1 MENSGFQRCIERGK
15 IVKLEKAETLA
26 PKELKLAVSDLSF
39 SKESLLNNNYKW
51 STIQSYYS
59 MFHTARAL
67 LYNEGYR
74 EKSHFCLIE
83 AIRSLYVERGILN
96 FEFLEALQLGK
107 SLREN
112 ADYYGDFSKK
122 DAEELMNVAIKFL
135 KEAKKVLAE

>member
-1 MENSGFQRCIERGK
+1 MENSEFKKCLERDK
-15 IVKLEKAETLA
+15 IVKLEKAETLV
-26 PKELKLAVSDLSF
+26 PKELELAESDLSF
-39 SKESLLNNNYKW
+39 SKDSLLSDNYKW

-67 LYNEGYR
+67 LYVQGYR

-83 AIRSLYVERGILN
+83 AIRSLYVEKGILS

-112 ADYYGDFSKK
+112 ADYYGDFSKN
-122 DAEELMNVAIKFL
+122 DAERLVNIATKFL
-135 KEAKKVLAE
+135 EEAKVVLIK